1 MKRKKPSQR
10 VRSKLSEAEWF
21 DRHGILDEIVDGDV
35 EFALDEE
42 LRRQIL
48 RGERGRRLKNVT
60 VKLDPVQVIALRK
73 IATKRAIP
81 YQTLIR
87 EWLAEGIRREL
98 RLTGS

>member
-1 MKRKKPSQR
+1 MKR
-10 VRSKLSEAEWF
+10 SKRALKQTEAEWF
-21 DRHGILDEIVDGDV
+21 DQHGVLDGVKEAPI

-42 LRRQIL
+42 LRRQIV
-48 RGERGRRLKNVT
+48 RGERGRRLKNIT
-60 VKLDPVQVIALRK
+60 VKLDPIQVQALRK
-73 IATKRAIP
+73 IATKRSIP

>member
-1 MKRKKPSQR
+1 MKRRKRPKQT
-10 VRSKLSEAEWF
+10 EAEWF
-21 DRHGILDEIVDGDV
+21 DQHGVLHGIRDDRV

-48 RGERGRRLKNVT
+48 RGERGRRLENVT
-60 VKLDPVQVIALRK
+60 VKLDPVQVQALRK
-73 IATKRAIP
+73 IATKRSIP